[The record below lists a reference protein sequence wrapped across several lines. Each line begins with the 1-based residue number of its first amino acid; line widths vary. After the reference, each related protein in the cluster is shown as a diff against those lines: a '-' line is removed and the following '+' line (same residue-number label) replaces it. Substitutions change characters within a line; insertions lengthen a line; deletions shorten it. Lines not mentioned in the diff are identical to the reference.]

1 MTLHRAVQGGDVQRV
16 RAMLRAGAD
25 PNAENAYGVTPL
37 MSAVASKAHSLEL
50 TRDLLIHG
58 ADDRL
63 GSLPLCFFVRDLQ
76 LRRWLNERHDYITR
90 FHYFEEFSEDMLLAG
105 LRSGAMLLS
114 MRSAHG
120 RSVLDLA
127 AASATGNAAIVLRA
141 AQPFSRESAELW
153 PGFVRR
159 RALELLVALRQISSA
174 YGRQQLIDPL
184 ESLVLPACI
193 GGRIALEQWRR
204 ALTCAI
210 FIARLKCCW
219 RSRRTC

>member
-1 MTLHRAVQGGDVQRV
+1 M
-16 RAMLRAGAD
+16 
-25 PNAENAYGVTPL
+25 
-37 MSAVASKAHSLEL
+37 ASKAHSLEL

-153 PGFVRR
+153 PGFCPTP
-159 RALELLVALRQISSA
+159 ALELLVAPVRFSA
-174 YGRQQLIDPL
+174 YGRQQLIDPRKL
-184 ESLVLPACI
+184 GAARVHRRPDRTRAVAPGAGVRHLHRAPEMLLALP
-193 GGRIALEQWRR
+193 
-204 ALTCAI
+204 
-210 FIARLKCCW
+210 
-219 RSRRTC
+219 RTC